1 MNSIYLILMIIIGA
15 TGIALIGSIFFCW
28 IPSAHFRKVYHVG
41 VILCEFLFLNFFIAG
56 SILSRIHSGLSMGM
70 LSGALFGICMS
81 IFINLNENGGG
92 SDQLQIILTII
103 TAVLVCG
110 LSVLRLRIS
119 TALNI
124 FMGSLFCFCSFVCF
138 CREEYSQE

>member
-81 IFINLNENGGG
+81 IFINLNEMEADLI
-92 SDQLQIILTII
+92 SFRLSLPLLQQYLC
-103 TAVLVCG
+103 ADYLYCD
-110 LSVLRLRIS
+110 
-119 TALNI
+119 
-124 FMGSLFCFCSFVCF
+124 
-138 CREEYSQE
+138 

>member
-56 SILSRIHSGLSMGM
+56 SILSRIKYG
-70 LSGALFGICMS
+70 
-81 IFINLNENGGG
+81 N
-92 SDQLQIILTII
+92 
-103 TAVLVCG
+103 VV
-110 LSVLRLRIS
+110 RS
-119 TALNI
+119 TVWHLH
-124 FMGSLFCFCSFVCF
+124 
-138 CREEYSQE
+138 EYFYQFE